1 MNRAL
6 PAVLVLPALAFGAP
20 GCATSSPDA
29 GLAGDSAMP
38 AECEETMTAEFI
50 GQRAT
55 GELGARLLQITG
67 ARTLRWAPPNSAL
80 TMDFRPDRLTV
91 SYDQNYAIDRIAC
104 G

>member
-1 MNRAL
+1 MNRAI
-6 PAVLVLPALAFGAP
+6 PAFLVPPALAFCLA
-20 GCATSSPDA
+20 GCTTSSPVR
-29 GLAGDSAMP
+29 GSEGDRAVP
-38 AECEETMTAEFI
+38 AECDETMTAEFI

-55 GELGARLLQITG
+55 TELGARLLQITG

>member
-1 MNRAL
+1 MNRVMPSVAL
-6 PAVLVLPALAFGAP
+6 PVLAFAIA
-20 GCATSSPDA
+20 GCATASSGTADA
-29 GLAGDSAMP
+29 GGTAAP
-38 AECEETMTAEFI
+38 AECDETMTAEYI

-55 GELGARLLQITG
+55 PEIGARLLQITG

-91 SYDQNYAIDRIAC
+91 SYDQNYVIDRIAC